1 MADPGKGSEGSQA
14 PTPSHIRLVG
24 LLGVGNYSSRGGG
37 GGRRGLEVF
46 GHVAIKDT

>member
-14 PTPSHIRLVG
+14 PTPPISDLLVYKG
-24 LLGVGNYSSRGGG
+24 LVIIHHGGG
-37 GGRRGLEVF
+37 GGRSGLEDF